1 MLPDADLQ
9 KINPTKKIA
18 SIFRTRY
25 LEIGSCLLLAILF
38 HVFSFYLIPKINFSR
53 REAVVTKI
61 QIVQVPVTVPVPVA
75 PSVKPRIAGPR
86 GATQSQ
92 PNQVVSIPQ
101 FHFGKSGYNKLLP
114 NDEAALKGGGE
125 EINARAPLGAK
136 LSPEF
141 QSHAAIIASEIDI
154 PLFWRQTA
162 KASKASADL
171 VLHDDGTIWCRL
183 LVGAP
188 ILRAVLWKYLSRP
201 SVQAELANVFR
212 LSGKK
217 DYRIVLKFFPEP
229 GPERTINFADDA
241 TAYQLGVEI
250 IKTLP
255 TPTRSFGGIGI
266 ENEDSRKAKL
276 RDRLALSKLYE
287 SPAFNSQIRDA
298 KL

>member
-9 KINPTKKIA
+9 KINSTKKIA

-25 LEIGSCLLLAILF
+25 VEIGSCLLLAILF
-38 HVFSFYLIPKINFSR
+38 HMFSFYVIPKINPIR

-75 PSVKPRIAGPR
+75 PSVKSRIARPR
-86 GATQSQ
+86 GSTQSQ
-92 PNQVVSIPQ
+92 PNQVAAIPR

-125 EINARAPLGAK
+125 LNARAPLGAK

-141 QSHAAIIASEIDI
+141 QSHMAIIASEIDI

-171 VLHDDGTIWCRL
+171 VLHDDNTIWCRL
-183 LVGAP
+183 LVGTP

-212 LSGKK
+212 MSGKK

-229 GPERTINFADDA
+229 GPERTINFADDT

-255 TPTRSFGGIGI
+255 TPTRSFGGMDI

-287 SPAFNSQIRDA
+287 SPAFNNQIRDA